1 MTGLRWGILATGR
14 ISGVF
19 AGDLRISGRDLR
31 AVGSRSAAS
40 AEAFAR
46 EFDIPRAHASY
57 EALVADPDIDIV
69 YIGTPHPMHYAAARL
84 ALEHGKHALVEKAF
98 TVNQAEAAALRD
110 LAAEKGLLV
119 MEAMWTRW
127 LPHMVR
133 IRELV
138 ASGALG
144 EIRAMHADHTQKLPS
159 DPAHRLNAL
168 ALGGGALLDLGVYP
182 ISFVWDVLG
191 APTSITATARLGE
204 TGADTEVATIMTH
217 AGGALSTTLSS
228 SRAAGPTTA
237 HIIGTEARIDIDR
250 AFYGPTSFRLT
261 DTSGEVLET
270 YESRIEG
277 RGMQFEA
284 LAAERLVA
292 EGNLAGDI
300 LPIDET
306 VEIMGA
312 LDEIRRQIGV
322 TYPSESALPA
332 DALSDRTEPK

>member
-46 EFDIPRAHASY
+46 EYDIPRAHASY
-57 EALVADPDIDIV
+57 EALVTDPEVDIV

-98 TVNQAEAAALRD
+98 TVNRAEAAALRD

-133 IRELV
+133 TRELV

-191 APTSITATARLGE
+191 APTSISATARLGE

-261 DTSGEVLET
+261 GTSGEVLET